1 MFRNSKIHQD
11 SKVNKTDSVFYFN
24 ANIYNDPGKPDPLNP
39 LVLTPPQSAKIA
51 RFSQSISSGSVVDL
65 PENYYLAIVRF
76 AISHMLIPLYLFK
89 DNFYS
94 VTLRFG
100 GVDYPEF
107 LTYQTSGNFSQYGYN
122 QPVFF
127 YRQFADMLNNA
138 LNLVN
143 AALPGP
149 QRSEIPPFVVYD
161 EIEERFTLYL
171 PTSYSPYNQDIRVYF
186 NANLYQQI
194 QLVSSV
200 FQGYNQPNGK
210 DYLITNRIVPNT
222 LPVGTVPFNQ
232 VILVAAGPVN
242 VPFLTSTQERS
253 ALYLLNEVQSIVFT
267 STSINVTKEFIGK
280 NDGQGN
286 VGSLS
291 IIADFVPDQS
301 SGRDL
306 SEYQYNVQG
315 PPRLVNLTNT
325 IPITEIDYQVG
336 IRFRD
341 GTIVPLYLEPGE
353 TCEVKFGFFKKSL
366 YDNSFEY

>member
-1 MFRNSKIHQD
+1 MFKNSKAHID
-11 SKVNKTDSVFYFN
+11 SKANKTDSVFYFN
-24 ANIYNDPGKPDPLNP
+24 ANIYNDP
-39 LVLTPPQSAKIA
+39 TPPQSAKIA

-76 AISHMLIPLYLFK
+76 AISHMLIPLYQFRN
-89 DNFYS
+89 NFYS
-94 VTLRFG
+94 VTITEVATGLSTQTFL
-100 GVDYPEF
+100 DYADNGS
-107 LTYQTSGNFSQYGYN
+107 YSQYGYT

-127 YRQFADMLNNA
+127 YQQFMFMVNRALLTSHNA
-138 LNLVN
+138 RGN
-143 AALPGP
+143 PGGL
-149 QRSEIPPFVVYD
+149 PPFIVYKD
-161 EIEERFTLYL
+161 EKFTIYV
-171 PTSYSPYNQDIRVYF
+171 PPAYFDPFAPPVNQVQFVISF
-186 NANLYQQI
+186 NANLFQQLQFI
-194 QLVSSV
+194 ECI
-200 FQGYNQPNGK
+200 FQGYNRPDGI
-210 DYLITNRIVPNT
+210 DYT
-222 LPVGTVPFNQ
+222 LDYYAYPESLNQIQLPQAPF
-232 VILVAAGPVN
+232 IPA
-242 VPFLTSTQERS
+242 TIYTYYEQERK

-366 YDNSFEY
+366 YDNDFTY

>member
-1 MFRNSKIHQD
+1 MFRNSKAHQD

-24 ANIYNDPGKPDPLNP
+24 ANIYNDPGKPDPIIIR
-39 LVLTPPQSAKIA
+39 PPQSAKIA

-89 DNFYS
+89 DGSYY
-94 VTLRFG
+94 VTISEPG
-100 GVDYPEF
+100 GV
-107 LTYQTSGNFSQYGYN
+107 TSTVAVNYINVGNFSQYGYD

-127 YRQFADMLNNA
+127 YSQFVSM
-138 LNLVN
+138 VN
-143 AALPGP
+143 AALRTAHNNVFGAGDA
-149 QRSEIPPFVVYD
+149 PFINYGA
-161 EIEERFTLYL
+161 ETERFTLYV
-171 PTSYSPYNQDIRVYF
+171 PNGADYYDGTVANATISF
-186 NANLYQQI
+186 NANLFQQLQFINATFNGYRADFIDYTINYFTDPLQLNLYQPAPP
-194 QLVSSV
+194 
-200 FQGYNQPNGK
+200 GYFF
-210 DYLITNRIVPNT
+210 Y
-222 LPVGTVPFNQ
+222 
-232 VILVAAGPVN
+232 
-242 VPFLTSTQERS
+242 TQERP

>member
-1 MFRNSKIHQD
+1 MFRNSKAHQD

-24 ANIYNDPGKPDPLNP
+24 ANIYNDP
-39 LVLTPPQSAKIA
+39 TPPQSAKLA

-76 AISHMLIPLYLFK
+76 AISHMLIPLYQFK
-89 DNFYS
+89 DDFYS
-94 VTLRFG
+94 ITIETGTGAFEV
-100 GVDYPEF
+100 EF
-107 LTYQTSGNFSQYGYN
+107 LNYSNVGASYSSFGYN
-122 QPVFF
+122 QPVF
-127 YRQFADMLNNA
+127 YYSQFLNSLNA
-138 LNLVN
+138 AIQVAHTNLVIAGEAMGPSAPYFIYN
-143 AALPGP
+143 TALEKF
-149 QRSEIPPFVVYD
+149 Q
-161 EIEERFTLYL
+161 LYMPEHYYQNNIFL
-171 PTSYSPYNQDIRVYF
+171 SM
-186 NANLYQQI
+186 NANLFQQI
-194 QLVSSV
+194 QLIEAV
-200 FQGYNQPNGK
+200 FNGYNSVNGK
-210 DYLITNRIVPNT
+210 DYTIVNGPTPQDSN
-222 LPVGTVPFNQ
+222 LTV
-232 VILVAAGPVN
+232 VN
-242 VPFLTSTQERS
+242 AINFYLFTQEKS

>member
-1 MFRNSKIHQD
+1 MFKNSKAHID
-11 SKVNKTDSVFYFN
+11 SKANKTDSVFYFN
-24 ANIYNDPGKPDPLNP
+24 ANIYNDPS
-39 LVLTPPQSAKIA
+39 PPQSAKVA

-76 AISHMLIPLYLFK
+76 AISHMLIPLYQFR
-89 DNFYS
+89 DNFYYITIR
-94 VTLRFG
+94 VG
-100 GVDYPEF
+100 GVDYTKP
-107 LTYQTSGNFSQYGYN
+107 LIYDDSGNYSRFGYKQPIFYYSQL
-122 QPVFF
+122 VF
-127 YRQFADMLNNA
+127 MINNA
-138 LNLVN
+138 LTLAYNDAVVAANL
-143 AALPGP
+143 
-149 QRSEIPPFVVYD
+149 RSFIVYD
-161 EIEERFTLYL
+161 ENLERFAFYYAENG
-171 PTSYSPYNQDIRVYF
+171 TSDIYM
-186 NANLYQQI
+186 NSNLFQQL
-194 QLVSSV
+194 QL
-200 FQGYNQPNGK
+200 FKATFMGYNQPNNK
-210 DYLITNRIVPNT
+210 DYRLEAVIKPQDLNLVEPIPGSGNKFIVNY
-222 LPVGTVPFNQ
+222 Q
-232 VILVAAGPVN
+232 VRP
-242 VPFLTSTQERS
+242 

-366 YDNSFEY
+366 YDNDFVY